1 MPNSLVPQEGV
12 NKVVTDLKFEIGNIQ
27 EKIKNQGLG
36 SVAYEQLS
44 ANRDSLQTLLNNLLM
59 KKNVITD
66 KEYDDAY
73 EQLRITRKKN
83 LQVDFYKS
91 KNWMYIV
98 GGIVVI
104 AGFIYLYKRS
114 EK

>member
-1 MPNSLVPQEGV
+1 MPNQLVPQDGV

-27 EKIKNQGLG
+27 EKIKSQGIG
-36 SVAYEQLS
+36 SVAFEQLS
-44 ANRDSLQTLLNNLLM
+44 ANRDSLQNLLNNILM
-59 KKNVITD
+59 KKNVVTD
-66 KEYDDAY
+66 KDYDEAY

-98 GGIVVI
+98 GGIVVV

-114 EK
+114 AK

>member
-1 MPNSLVPQEGV
+1 MPNDIVPKSGV
-12 NKVVTDLKFEIGNIQ
+12 DKVVSDLKFEISNIG
-27 EKIKNQGLG
+27 EKIKTQGVG

-44 ANRDSLQTLLNNLLM
+44 ANRDSLQSLLNNLLM

-66 KEYDDAY
+66 KDYDEAY
-73 EQLRITRKKN
+73 EQLRVTRKKN
-83 LQVDFYKS
+83 VQLDFYKS

-98 GGIVVI
+98 GGVVI
-104 AGFIYLYKRS
+104 VAGLFYLYKRN